1 MNWILDN
8 KEWVFSG
15 IGVFVLGIVGS
26 WLYRRSRAS
35 SINQTQ
41 TSGTRSKNYQ
51 SAGDLSVSITEK
63 SDD

>member
-1 MNWILDN
+1 MNWIIDN

-15 IGVFVLGIVGS
+15 IGVFVLAIIWN
-26 WLYRRSRAS
+26 WLCRRKRAS

-41 TSGTRSKNYQ
+41 TSGTRSNNYQ
-51 SAGDLSVSITEK
+51 SAGDLSVSNTEK